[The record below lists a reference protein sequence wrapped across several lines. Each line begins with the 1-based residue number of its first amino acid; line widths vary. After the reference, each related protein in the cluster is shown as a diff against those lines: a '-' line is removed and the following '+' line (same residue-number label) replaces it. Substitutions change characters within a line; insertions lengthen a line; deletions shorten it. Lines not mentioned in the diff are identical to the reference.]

1 MTFVQKYK
9 KKMVDSKTVRL
20 HRNLIEAVAIALS
33 EIFEN
38 NRQADRVIERVL
50 KSDKRWGSR
59 DRGFVAET
67 TYGMVRYWRLL
78 NFVCEGEQPRYT
90 DMIGAWLVIQNIE
103 IPDWEEFD
111 GVNPSEVRKKYT
123 EAQRMRAVRESMPDW
138 LDQRGQAELG
148 DAWEAELHALN
159 EPASVFLRV
168 NTLKS
173 DRDEV
178 RRLLFKEDIRT
189 EFVENL
195 PDALRLIEKK
205 NVFLSELFKRGFYEV
220 QDAASQMVAPLL
232 DIQPGMRVIDA
243 CAGAGGKTL
252 HLAAL
257 MQNKGQL
264 VALDTE
270 GWKLEKL
277 RRRARRNGI
286 SNVETRAIEAKT
298 IKRLRASADRVLLD
312 VPCSGL
318 GVLRRNPD
326 TKWKLQA
333 EFLKEIQQVQFDILN
348 NYSLMVKPQ
357 GKLVYATCSI
367 LPSESEAQ
375 VARFLKEQGENWALI
390 EEERL
395 SAHQHGFD
403 GFYMACLQ
411 KQE

>member
-1 MTFVQKYK
+1 MIFVQKYK

-20 HRNLIEAVAIALS
+20 HRNLIEAVGTALA

-78 NFVCEGEQPRYT
+78 NFVCQDPRPRYT
-90 DMIGAWLVIQNIE
+90 DMIGAWLVIKNIE
-103 IPDWEEFD
+103 VPDWEEFD
-111 GVNPSEVRKKYT
+111 GVNPTEVRKKYA
-123 EAQRMRAVRESMPDW
+123 EAQRMRAIRESIPDW
-138 LDQRGQAELG
+138 LDQQGQAELG
-148 DAWEAELHALN
+148 EAWEAELHALN

-189 EFVENL
+189 ECIDNL
-195 PDALRLIEKK
+195 PDTLRLIEKK
-205 NVFLSELFKRGFYEV
+205 NVFLSELFKKGFYEV
-220 QDAASQMVAPLL
+220 QDAASQMVAPML
-232 DIQPGMRVIDA
+232 DVQPGMRVVDA
-243 CAGAGGKTL
+243 CAGAGGKAL

-264 VALDTE
+264 IALDTE
-270 GWKLEKL
+270 SWKLDEL
-277 RRRARRNGI
+277 RRRARRNGV
-286 SNVETRAIEAKT
+286 SNIETRAIEAKT
-298 IKRLRASADRVLLD
+298 TKRLRASADRVLLD

-326 TKWKLQA
+326 TKWKLQT
-333 EFLKEIQQVQFDILN
+333 EFLKEIQEVQFEILN

-375 VARFLKEQGENWALI
+375 VTRFLKEHTADWTLI
-390 EEERL
+390 EQKRL
-395 SAHQHGFD
+395 SPYQHGFD

-411 KQE
+411 KH